1 MTMQCGGRSDVALAL
16 RPREAARALGVC
28 GKTLWSW
35 TKAGIVPHVRIGK
48 AILYPVAE
56 LEAWLRQQAARQ
68 AARQAEAAE
77 QEGRSDDAA

>member
-1 MTMQCGGRSDVALAL
+1 MERTNPLAL
-16 RPREAARALGVC
+16 RPRQAAKLLNVC
-28 GKTLWSW
+28 QKTLWSW

-68 AARQAEAAE
+68 QVQTAE
-77 QEGRSDDAA
+77 QVEGQGNGNAL